1 MDFGVKTTS
10 IRNLVA
16 GTAISGAL
24 AITVFT
30 GSSQNSKKT
39 LAEKINAATQSAN
52 MKVAQ
57 VRSKSSSSKDFNQN
71 DGNAFGSTTTYHS
84 YTWDYCQNWVGQD
97 LCEKWLDPYIS
108 EHGFG
113 GEQSVLEGKVA
124 SIYSQ
129 MKESYK
135 GEGGKYA
142 IWNVKTKGGA
152 PILDEQGR
160 LNRKA
165 LTQFEINDEAKAA
178 LDAVGVEAAKDAIA
192 GTFNENEPKE
202 TMPNM
207 ETLRALA
214 QNLTWTYRNHLVAKL
229 GELRRM
235 KEGIELPGG
244 ENMTGCDSIMNSQ
257 KQGEQDDGDKH
268 YNQAELAEDT
278 QDVELEQRM
287 QLCRQMMAKSVRDVN
302 PTVKNGQISS
312 GDPNSEQI
320 DEWRARV
327 NIAILDNLGIEANEI
342 PKPSDAVLTQEELSS
357 DTIAY
362 DDDGKEK
369 RVLITP
375 KEQLEHYN
383 AALEKAAKKQAE
395 LAKRTLGHIPDEG
408 NLTRS
413 NQITPGSIS
422 AMKLNGLTKEM
433 KKSLKGEDV
442 AGLKTAQPEMTPEE
456 LIQTANQ

>member
-135 GEGGKYA
+135 GEGGK
-142 IWNVKTKGGA
+142 
-152 PILDEQGR
+152 
-160 LNRKA
+160 
-165 LTQFEINDEAKAA
+165 
-178 LDAVGVEAAKDAIA
+178 
-192 GTFNENEPKE
+192 
-202 TMPNM
+202 
-207 ETLRALA
+207 
-214 QNLTWTYRNHLVAKL
+214 
-229 GELRRM
+229 
-235 KEGIELPGG
+235 
-244 ENMTGCDSIMNSQ
+244 
-257 KQGEQDDGDKH
+257 
-268 YNQAELAEDT
+268 
-278 QDVELEQRM
+278 
-287 QLCRQMMAKSVRDVN
+287 
-302 PTVKNGQISS
+302 
-312 GDPNSEQI
+312 
-320 DEWRARV
+320 
-327 NIAILDNLGIEANEI
+327 
-342 PKPSDAVLTQEELSS
+342 
-357 DTIAY
+357 
-362 DDDGKEK
+362 
-369 RVLITP
+369 
-375 KEQLEHYN
+375 
-383 AALEKAAKKQAE
+383 
-395 LAKRTLGHIPDEG
+395 
-408 NLTRS
+408 
-413 NQITPGSIS
+413 
-422 AMKLNGLTKEM
+422 
-433 KKSLKGEDV
+433 
-442 AGLKTAQPEMTPEE
+442 
-456 LIQTANQ
+456 